1 MNGPAVP
8 LLNGSAEQNG
18 PEGEHVWER
27 AWSLEE
33 MRKSNSN
40 WSLAADSGLLLFL
53 QDFSQKMLS
62 KTHEIEKQ
70 LDGLICD
77 TKATDCCLHS
87 VFNDFLMLSNTQ
99 FIENRVYDEEVEEP
113 ISKHEVGEKN
123 SDQEKTR
130 EQKEA
135 ELIPKIQEA
144 VNYGLKVLDVAFEQL
159 DIKAGNSDSEDEE
172 CNDKVEPILE
182 PKDLYV
188 DRPLP
193 YLIGSQQF
201 MEQDDVGLGDLSSE
215 EASIGSDR
223 DSVIDSEEE
232 HSDEDLNEQ
241 EDEAKSISIQ
251 KSSMI
256 SDDEEEDSDIFGDSD
271 KDEEDEEEVKKMTG
285 SSSFVDE
292 LAARIKDDVQNKEDK
307 DQAETI
313 SSVPAAIKKKGKG
326 KKATKKEQLQD
337 IDDNKEMFK
346 AVNVEDEDL
355 SPFGGRDGLFSGGMG
370 LFDDEEGDLF
380 VDTTKQ
386 ERDEGWTKQMNNADP
401 SFSAFNKIPS
411 GAVSVFPASVDAKQ
425 KNKEKNVEQK
435 AQNTSKQPALSSLFD
450 DDEDDDDFFG
460 RNTQMASASG
470 SKVKQKKEVDL
481 FGAEDDDGDDEDSD
495 IFKGSVKSTAASAP
509 GQKKNEKNQEEAIT
523 GKKPPAGAVSM
534 FGPGTK
540 SLLSGLP
547 KRPPSVSDESEKSE
561 ENVPTLEAAKPSSKP
576 ADKTVNKGL
585 FSDEEDSQDVFS
597 SNLTD
602 DKKKTKP
609 TSSTQNKTKKTQLSI
624 FDDDEDDDD
633 DEEDLFATTATNK
646 SKTTTQKSQAT
657 KTPAQQTT
665 KSVAASLFSDEED
678 QWEASSTK
686 NAIPQD
692 NNKENVKAV
701 DFRNSGHPSDNAQKM
716 TNVFDGEDLFES
728 AGSKSKPKPQRVSL
742 LFEDEN
748 DHEDENSGSLF
759 GSKPT
764 SSIKSPEKPQVKTV
778 QSLPDDGD
786 NEDYLYKDAPPPL
799 EEEVKS
805 KKKNTLSLFDDDDD
819 DEEDTDDQITVKTSN
834 APVIT
839 NIKSSDPGPR
849 TKSTG
854 VFQDEELLFSQKQQM
869 DNDPDIDLFAS
880 SAKSLAPE
888 KTMAKAA
895 ETTQPAAETT
905 QPAVAKPPIPASL
918 VEEEEEDDL
927 FSKAAKTSKPVTNK
941 PGKSVGL
948 FGEEE
953 EEDLFSVVRP
963 KQPLKPSVKKKP
975 ASIKEDVS
983 SKNDKTASVLEKGAQ
998 SSTSEQAKEAELA
1011 INPASLLPGAHARLT
1026 GPALSSTPPG
1036 AIARVSEHK
1045 SMGHVG
1051 VSFDVPVQVNTLDNA
1066 NKNRPK
1072 VSGRRRPQTRAARH
1086 LSAQL
1091 SSEGKDSDYQ
1101 VIQNHVQD
1109 IRANSS
1115 SKVNAHSSYT
1125 TEPSLVHGN
1134 SDLFEVAQA
1143 AFPPL
1148 TEQAILPAKSE
1159 AAKPNLSKISDDLFE
1174 SDDLFGSSNILP
1186 QSLNSKSSS
1195 TKETVKP
1202 IVQASKEKSGQSIFD
1217 QGEDLFQPAAKHK
1230 SSKKTAA
1237 IPFLEDDEDD
1247 LFGSGKTSAVKKEPK
1262 PSVQVEPITQANIFE
1277 DDIFETEAAKP
1288 LKKQKEKSLDSN
1300 LFDDSIDIFADLT
1313 TTKPPEKKAKKKVE
1327 TKSIFDDDMDDIFS
1341 SGNKKTSTKTQA
1353 KTKRSPAANKADAT
1367 GKKAASIFDD
1377 PLNALGGI

>member
-18 PEGEHVWER
+18 PEGEHIWER

-33 MRKSNSN
+33 MRKSSSN

-337 IDDNKEMFK
+337 SDDNKEMFK

-355 SPFGGRDGLFSGGMG
+355 SAFGGRDGLFSGGMG

-411 GAVSVFPASVDAKQ
+411 GAVSVFPVSVDAKQ
-425 KNKEKNVEQK
+425 KDKEKNIEQK

-481 FGAEDDDGDDEDSD
+481 FGAEDDDDGDDEDSD
-495 IFKGSVKSTAASAP
+495 IFKGNVKSTAASAP
-509 GQKKNEKNQEEAIT
+509 GQKKNEKNQEDAIT

-540 SLLSGLP
+540 SLLSSLP

-561 ENVPTLEAAKPSSKP
+561 ENVPPLEAVKPSSKP
-576 ADKTVNKGL
+576 ADKIVNKGL

-624 FDDDEDDDD
+624 FDDDNEVD

-646 SKTTTQKSQAT
+646 SKTATQKSQAT

-686 NAIPQD
+686 NTIPQD

-701 DFRNSGHPSDNAQKM
+701 DSRTSGHPSDNAQKK

-742 LFEDEN
+742 LFEDET

-764 SSIKSPEKPQVKTV
+764 SSIKGPEKPQVITV

-819 DEEDTDDQITVKTSN
+819 DEEDTDDQITVKTSD

-839 NIKSSDPGPR
+839 NIKLSDPGPC

-888 KTMAKAA
+888 KTMAKSA
-895 ETTQPAAETT
+895 ETI
-905 QPAVAKPPIPASL
+905 QPAVAKPPIPVSL

-963 KQPLKPSVKKKP
+963 KQPLKPPEKKKP
-975 ASIKEDVS
+975 ASVKEDAS
-983 SKNDKTASVLEKGAQ
+983 SKNDKIASVLEKGAQ
-998 SSTSEQAKEAELA
+998 SSTSEHAKEAELA
-1011 INPASLLPGAHARLT
+1011 INPASLLPGAQARLP
-1026 GPALSSTPPG
+1026 GPGLSFTPPG

-1045 SMGHVG
+1045 STGHVG

-1072 VSGRRRPQTRAARH
+1072 VSGRRRPQTRAARQ

-1101 VIQNHVQD
+1101 GIQSHVHD
-1109 IRANSS
+1109 IRTNSS

-1125 TEPSLVHGN
+1125 TEPSLVRGN
-1134 SDLFEVAQA
+1134 SDHFEVAQA

-1148 TEQAILPAKSE
+1148 TEQTILPAKSE

-1174 SDDLFGSSNILP
+1174 SDDLFGSSKILP

-1195 TKETVKP
+1195 TKEAVKP

-1230 SSKKTAA
+1230 STKKTAA
-1237 IPFLEDDEDD
+1237 IPFLEDDGDD

-1262 PSVQVEPITQANIFE
+1262 PPVQVEPITQANIFE

-1341 SGNKKTSTKTQA
+1341 SGNKKTSTKTQT
-1353 KTKRSPAANKADAT
+1353 KTKRSPAANEADAT